1 MKGDISKYT
10 LEISVNSLTFEA
22 LEPQQKTITV
32 TVNGSSDTN
41 CYDIMT
47 DMNWITIK
55 SDNGN
60 ITIVP
65 STNNITNYT
74 REGYIVFYHK
84 ADHEIFK
91 VLDVVQENINFQV
104 IANRSDIEFSYDIE
118 NSKTTTIAVFGGRK
132 RFYINAVNMYD
143 KDGVRLTYDNAFD
156 FTITPVENV
165 GSVEYS
171 EYTLLIRS
179 RGMITDNV
187 RYEVI
192 LTHSDLRTIYTTLNI
207 TYETMDLDLP
217 KIPSQE
223 FMYCPDGVT
232 RNTDIENVSVLSVQ
246 PLSKKNIEKIEEH
259 IDVECNGIRN
269 PDIIDLSNGETR
281 IKVYTVIDNNGNKE
295 TDSDIYVKLSSSIA
309 TVKYAKEEYTMDYKV
324 IYVKKTDTTKFKGIR
339 YCGMI
344 IYNRERRKQY
354 IKTVLKVKG

>member
-10 LEISVNSLTFEA
+10 LELDTYTLAFKAHETEA
-22 LEPQQKTITV
+22 KVVKV
-32 TVNGSSDTN
+32 TVNGVKGTD

-47 DMNWITIK
+47 DMDWITIK
-55 SDNGN
+55 SDNGS

-91 VLDVVQENINFQV
+91 VLDVIQENIDFQV
-104 IANRSDIEFSYDIE
+104 IANSSDIEFPYDRE
-118 NSKTTTIAVFGGRK
+118 NVKTTTISVFGGRK

-143 KDGVRLTYDNAFD
+143 EDGVRLTYDNAFD
-156 FTITPVENV
+156 FTITPVENTE
-165 GSVEYS
+165 SVEYS

-179 RGMITDNV
+179 RGMITNNV

-207 TYETMDLDLP
+207 AYETMDVELP

-232 RNTDIENVSVLSVQ
+232 RNQILPNL
-246 PLSKKNIEKIEEH
+246 
-259 IDVECNGIRN
+259 
-269 PDIIDLSNGETR
+269 
-281 IKVYTVIDNNGNKE
+281 KE
-295 TDSDIYVKLSSSIA
+295 
-309 TVKYAKEEYTMDYKV
+309 
-324 IYVKKTDTTKFKGIR
+324 
-339 YCGMI
+339 
-344 IYNRERRKQY
+344 
-354 IKTVLKVKG
+354 